1 MTFCHK
7 NRHAPFAM
15 ELRVP
20 VNIKMTNLLQI
31 CRVCVME
38 TSMDK
43 LVDVVE
49 AADYKLNNDIYD
61 FFKIRVSSASCRSFC
76 IGPCVTCCARFC
88 RLIMMAEYNSFIA

>member
-15 ELRVP
+15 ELKVP

-49 AADYKLNNDIYD
+49 ARDYKLSNDIYD
-61 FFKIRVSSASCRSFC
+61 FFKIRVSYRSYRLT
-76 IGPCVTCCARFC
+76 VARFVLA
-88 RLIMMAEYNSFIA
+88 RASRVARVFLV

>member
-1 MTFCHK
+1 
-7 NRHAPFAM
+7 M
-15 ELRVP
+15 ELKVP

-49 AADYKLNNDIYD
+49 ARDYKLSNDIYD
-61 FFKIRVSSASCRSFC
+61 FFKIRVSYRSYRST
-76 IGPCVTCCARFC
+76 VARFVLA
-88 RLIMMAEYNSFIA
+88 RASRVARVFLV